1 MRVAQESP
9 NQPDVIALIADL
21 DAYQDS
27 LYPSEGR
34 YALDLASLS
43 QPNVTFMVARTS
55 TGAAVGCGAV
65 VFGDDYGELKRM
77 FVSPG
82 HRGNGVAAK
91 ILMAIEA
98 ASEEAG
104 YENLF
109 LETGPYQPEALRF
122 YERHGYRRCAAFGSY
137 PEHPLSV
144 FMSKRRGATPLL
156 PPTEA

>member
-21 DAYQDS
+21 DAYQES
-27 LYPSEGR
+27 LYPVEAR

-43 QPNVTFMVARTS
+43 QPNVTFIVARTS
-55 TGAAVGCGAV
+55 TGAAIGCGAV

-77 FVSPG
+77 FVSPD
-82 HRGNGVAAK
+82 HRGKGVAAE
-91 ILMAIEA
+91 ILLAIEA

-104 YENLF
+104 YEILL
-109 LETGPYQPEALRF
+109 LETGPYQPDALRF
-122 YERHGYRRCAAFGSY
+122 YERHGYQRCAAFGSY

-144 FMSKRRGATPLL
+144 FMSKKLGANAPL
-156 PPTEA
+156 PPAEA